1 MSGVGDADEAPEV
14 TMRLHADAAR
24 THATGQWSPAVMKDE
39 LAHALLDALYE
50 LELLP
55 GDNEDAAM
63 IGLYAIMDDVRQAI
77 ARTEAMDLPSALQ
90 H

>member
-1 MSGVGDADEAPEV
+1 
-14 TMRLHADAAR
+14 
-24 THATGQWSPAVMKDE
+24 MKDE

>member
-1 MSGVGDADEAPEV
+1 MEKL
-14 TMRLHADAAR
+14 MRLHSESTQR
-24 THATGQWSPAVMKDE
+24 LATGLWSPAVLKDE
-39 LAHALLDALYE
+39 LAHALFEALYE

-55 GDNEDAAM
+55 ADNDDAAM

-77 ARTEAMDLPSALQ
+77 ARTEAMDLPSRQQ